1 MKTRTLG
8 QGLRVP
14 APGLG
19 CMGMST
25 AYGARDDAESAATIH
40 RALDLGVRFF
50 DTADVYGDGH
60 NEELLGGALAGR
72 RHEAI
77 IATKVGNLGRAAAPR
92 SVDGSPAHVT
102 AGCERSLKRLG
113 VETIDLYYL
122 HRVDPQTPIEE
133 TVGAMARLVEAG
145 KVRFLGLSE
154 AGAETLRRAHAT
166 HPIAALQSEYSL
178 WSRDVEAEIL
188 PACRALGV
196 GFVPYAPLGRGFLTG
211 AIPTVDALDQADRR
225 RDHPR
230 FHPENI
236 ARNLPLLA
244 ALDTV
249 AAAHGATRAQVALAW
264 VMGRGEDIAPIPGA
278 KRRRWLEENLAAA
291 DIALT
296 AAENAALEAAFPPG
310 VAAGARYPDK
320 QMAGLGL

>member
-1 MKTRTLG
+1 
-8 QGLRVP
+8 
-14 APGLG
+14 
-19 CMGMST
+19 
-25 AYGARDDAESAATIH
+25 
-40 RALDLGVRFF
+40 
-50 DTADVYGDGH
+50 
-60 NEELLGGALAGR
+60 
-72 RHEAI
+72 
-77 IATKVGNLGRAAAPR
+77 
-92 SVDGSPAHVT
+92 
-102 AGCERSLKRLG
+102 
-113 VETIDLYYL
+113 
-122 HRVDPQTPIEE
+122 
-133 TVGAMARLVEAG
+133 
-145 KVRFLGLSE
+145 VRFLGLSE